1 MQHTM
6 FTKNYSKLEWYGK
19 MGFSK
24 YYAPYNMTAQQYI
37 TSKKDPYDL
46 AMVFHGAYLR
56 SADSEITVQKDRAEK
71 AVYWYQKIK

>member
-1 MQHTM
+1 MVWG
-6 FTKNYSKLEWYGK
+6 N
-19 MGFSK
+19 GFLK
-24 YYAPYNMTAQQYI
+24 ILCTYNMTAKQYI

-46 AMVFHGAYLR
+46 LMVFHGAYLR

>member
-1 MQHTM
+1 M
-6 FTKNYSKLEWYGK
+6 YSKREK
-19 MGFSK
+19 KS
-24 YYAPYNMTAQQYI
+24 I

-56 SADSEITVQKDRAEK
+56 SADSKATVEKDRAEK